1 MNFEFFIARR
11 LLKGDGTRAVSVP
24 IVRIALVGI
33 ALGVCVMLLSIFIIT
48 GFKKEI
54 TDKLSGFDAHLNIV
68 AYDNNSSFTGNE
80 ILAGDSLM
88 TGIRN
93 LPEVREAYVY
103 ITRPAIL
110 KSKEEIHGI
119 ILRGIDSSYS
129 ASFFR

>member
-80 ILAGDSLM
+80 IL
-88 TGIRN
+88 
-93 LPEVREAYVY
+93 
-103 ITRPAIL
+103 
-110 KSKEEIHGI
+110 
-119 ILRGIDSSYS
+119 
-129 ASFFR
+129 